1 MAKELKVPGE
11 YQSRTPRS
19 KQNIFPKQ
27 KQTMNREYTE
37 QDYKNYMKVVEHVI
51 WETEEKLKSYEKNK
65 KVFSLTFEQWVQWQN
80 NIISLDDIKI
90 DSDDKTI

>member
-1 MAKELKVPGE
+1 
-11 YQSRTPRS
+11 
-19 KQNIFPKQ
+19 
-27 KQTMNREYTE
+27 MNREYTE

-51 WETEEKLKSYEKNK
+51 WETEEKLKSYGKNK
-65 KVFSLTFEQWVQWQN
+65 KVFSLTFDQWVQWQN